1 MQLHRHR
8 HRGQVRGQVQ
18 EGQGQGCG
26 GQVEL
31 RTEVKRGVTLGQKQA
46 VIW

>member
-31 RTEVKRGVTLGQKQA
+31 RTAVKRGVTWAQKQA